1 MNSQYPQSTT
11 VAGYKTNLGLSN
23 SVTATDVPP
32 IPAAINSLQSSN
44 EHLFKTI
51 CELEQRL
58 QSILV
63 QVGSDVKEPFPQPP
77 IPDSLA
83 SQIREA
89 NNQVSRSTDRI
100 QRIIAQLEL

>member
-1 MNSQYPQSTT
+1 MNNQYPQST
-11 VAGYKTNLGLSN
+11 VLRVSGQGLSN
-23 SVTATDVPP
+23 PVAVTEVPP

-63 QVGSDVKEPFPQPP
+63 QAAPDVKEPSVQPP
-77 IPDSLA
+77 MPDSLA

-89 NNQVSRSTDRI
+89 NHQVSRSTERI